1 MTTTNGGAVPEDPKP
16 SADDRGVRL
25 DELHLPDGD
34 RGATMTLGRR
44 IFYRFMW
51 FVCQFIGRTYFR
63 LEIVGSENVPSHG
76 AFIVAPIHRSN
87 LDTPV
92 VSTITRRRLRYMGKA
107 SMWRS
112 KAGAWFLTSLGGF
125 PVRRGT
131 ADREALAACLEVLER
146 GEPLVMF
153 PEGTRQHGPKIADVF
168 DGPAYVAAK
177 AQVPLLPVGIGGSEA
192 VQRKG
197 SKMVWPAKMT
207 LVVGR
212 PMQPPAPG
220 PNGRV
225 PRRAVRELTEKLSA
239 EIQVLFDEAQVLAG
253 RPNRH

>member
-1 MTTTNGGAVPEDPKP
+1 VTEREDREVARAVAAG
-16 SADDRGVRL
+16 ADDRALRKE
-25 DELHLPDGD
+25 DLHLEAH
-34 RGATMTLGRR
+34 RGAEMTLGRR
-44 IFYRFMW
+44 AFYRFVW
-51 FVCQFIGRTYFR
+51 FVVQFIGRTYFR
-63 LEIVGSENVPSHG
+63 LQVVGSENVPKTG

-92 VSTITRRRLRYMGKA
+92 VAAITRRRLRYMGKA
-107 SMWRS
+107 SMWKTS
-112 KAGAWFLTSLGGF
+112 AGAWFLTSLGGF

-131 ADREALAACLEVLER
+131 ADREALNACIEVLER

-153 PEGTRQHGPKIADVF
+153 PEGTRQHGPNIAEVF

-177 AQVPLLPVGIGGSEA
+177 ARVPIVPVGIGGSEA
-192 VQRKG
+192 VQPKG
-197 SKMVWPAKMT
+197 SKMVRPAKMT
-207 LVVGR
+207 LVVGTPIR
-212 PMQPPAPG
+212 PPEPG

-225 PRRAVRELTEKLSA
+225 PRRAVRELTERLAK